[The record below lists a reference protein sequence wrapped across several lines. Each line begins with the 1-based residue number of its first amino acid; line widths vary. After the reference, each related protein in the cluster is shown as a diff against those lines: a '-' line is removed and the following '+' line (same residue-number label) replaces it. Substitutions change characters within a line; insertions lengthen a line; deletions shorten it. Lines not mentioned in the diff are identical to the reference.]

1 MAVQVQP
8 LGIHNMM
15 LSLRMEAGQ
24 FGAEEERSA
33 LISFQQETGAC
44 GGGSVAERDRLGT
57 WPLKF
62 AALFLIK
69 SPYLL
74 LPGLPHRTREGYS

>member
-1 MAVQVQP
+1 MVVQVQL
-8 LGIHNMM
+8 LGT
-15 LSLRMEAGQ
+15 LSLRMQAGQ

-33 LISFQQETGAC
+33 LISFQQETESC

-62 AALFLIK
+62 AALLLIK
-69 SPYLL
+69 LPCPL
-74 LPGLPHRTREGYS
+74 LPGLPHRTCEGYS